1 MFYVDV
7 SGELRERIKECYH
20 EAVGQNR
27 QQHFLAALTE
37 INRRLTEDPTT
48 FGDPLYR
55 LPLLKL
61 QIRSVVIRPVFVEY
75 GVSEEHPIVVIRR
88 IKLM

>member
-1 MFYVDV
+1 MWMF
-7 SGELRERIKECYH
+7 SGELRERIKACYH
-20 EAVGQNR
+20 EAVKENH
-27 QQHFLAALTE
+27 QQEFLAALTE
-37 INRRLTEDPTT
+37 INRRLTEEPIE

-61 QIRSVVIRPVFVEY
+61 QIRSAAIRPVFVEY
-75 GVSEEHPIVVIRR
+75 GVSEEHPLVVLRR

>member
-7 SGELRERIKECYH
+7 SGELRERIKACYR
-20 EAVGQNR
+20 EAVKQNR

-37 INRRLTEDPTT
+37 INRRLTEDPKE

-61 QIRSVVIRPVFVEY
+61 QIRSAAIRPVFVEY
-75 GVSEEHPIVVIRR
+75 GVSEENPLVVLRR